1 MLLEARDL
9 CLGYGAAPVVK
20 QLALSFEPGSVTA
33 VIGANGS
40 GKSTILK
47 ALARV
52 LAPSDGAVYRD
63 GRARAS
69 WRPTELARRLA
80 VLPQVHGVPD
90 DLTVRELVRYG
101 RFPHRGAPGNDARTD
116 GAAVERALGLASLTD
131 LAERPL
137 SSLSGGE
144 RQRAWLALAL
154 AQEPRVLLL
163 DEPTTY
169 LDVRYQF
176 EVLDLVASLN
186 RDLGIT
192 VIMVLHD
199 LNHAARYSGRVV
211 ALRSGRVVADGPPS
225 GVLTEATLERV
236 FGVEGIVTMIGG
248 YPYFIATGRSDPL
261 ARAEPGT
268 SESGLARKEAAA
280 WT

>member
-1 MLLEARDL
+1 MRLEAKDL
-9 CLGYGAAPVVK
+9 CLGYGGSPVVEE
-20 QLALSFEPGSVTA
+20 LALTFEPGSVTA

-52 LAPSDGAVYRD
+52 LRPSGGGVYLD
-63 GRARAS
+63 GRALGA
-69 WRPTELARRLA
+69 WRPAELARHLA

-101 RFPHRGAPGNDARTD
+101 RFPHRGRPGNDARAD
-116 GAAVERALGLASLTD
+116 GAAVDRALTLASLTD
-131 LAERPL
+131 LSARPL
-137 SSLSGGE
+137 ASLSGGE

-211 ALRSGRVVADGPPS
+211 ALRSGRVVADGTPAD
-225 GVLTEATLERV
+225 VLTEATLERV
-236 FGVEGIVTMIGG
+236 FGVEGVVTMIGG
-248 YPYFIATGRSDPL
+248 YPHFIATGRSEAL
-261 ARAEPGT
+261 SRTEPRGGVPGC
-268 SESGLARKEAAA
+268 SRKEAAA
-280 WT
+280 WN